1 MTQAPRVDSGRISH
15 DLGWHTPD
23 LSEFEFRLAILG
35 KPVSLKN
42 SRRAVHAK
50 GRLFLISS
58 AKAASW
64 MEDAVAQL
72 LAQWVPVFKEP
83 IPLHVR
89 LNAKIVSYLPTR
101 RLTDASNLYCAPEDA
116 MQGIV
121 ITDDSQIEAHDGS
134 RRRYDPSN
142 PRVEITLTRFA
153 EE

>member
-1 MTQAPRVDSGRISH
+1 MSRIEHS
-15 DLGWHTPD
+15 LGWHLPD
-23 LSEFEFRLAILG
+23 LSEFEFRLVILG
-35 KPVSLKN
+35 APVSLKN
-42 SRRAVHAK
+42 SKRIVYSGK
-50 GRLFLISS
+50 GRPFLISS

-83 IPLHVR
+83 IPLHVK

-101 RLTDASNLYCAPEDA
+101 RLTDASNLYQAPEDV

-134 RRRYDPSN
+134 RRKHDPDN
-142 PRVEITLTRFA
+142 PRTEITLTRFA
-153 EE
+153 EGS